1 MRKPCVCSAV
11 IIRWAVGLVRPVA
24 SAIVVNER
32 APFSTASSTSTA
44 RSSTPTPVEG
54 EGRLAAVAPSRMS
67 PSSWM
72 FVGIVVPLRLVL
84 GSPLTPPC
92 GGGRLIQWCPL
103 FETGFHYVDTAYQR
117 PPGRMTAAE
126 PSGPGA
132 PDRPRRQKSGVEP
145 MPKTLAEKIWD
156 QHIVRS
162 ADGEPDLLYI

>member
-67 PSSWM
+67 PSSSM
-72 FVGIVVPLRLVL
+72 VLGIVVPLRLVL

-103 FETGFHYVDTAYQR
+103 FETEFQYLDTAYQG
-117 PPGRMTAAE
+117 PPGRMKPARAIGSGTPRTARV
-126 PSGPGA
+126 
-132 PDRPRRQKSGVEP
+132 DRNQEWIPC
-145 MPKTLAEKIWD
+145 
-156 QHIVRS
+156 
-162 ADGEPDLLYI
+162 